1 MFQFMP
7 DRISNTL
14 NFNSAFIMGHTIS
27 KVNSI
32 FMILEV
38 ITNSN
43 HVNC

>member
-14 NFNSAFIMGHTIS
+14 NFNSAFIMGHTIY

-32 FMILEV
+32 LIILEV

-43 HVNC
+43 RINC